1 MTEENENKVVVK
13 PKKAPQLRP
22 IKARVT
28 ENQVEQLMT
37 WLNSEKRVI
46 SLNKLA
52 NEMREKVGKFG
63 KATLFKLKNEE
74 MTYWDLSLKQS
85 NAFIEIYNEDLEQ
98 MRIVKQEE
106 EIKNAMAKETQ
117 AKIAKLAKLRGE

>member
-1 MTEENENKVVVK
+1 MTEEITNNVNNK
-13 PKKAPQLRP
+13 PKKAPQLRT

-85 NAFIEIYNEDLEQ
+85 NAFIEIYNDDLER
-98 MRIVKQEE
+98 MRLAKQTE
-106 EIKNAMAKETQ
+106 EIENAMSKETQ
-117 AKIAKLAKLRGE
+117 SKIAKLAKLRGE